1 MNIMTMIEAATK
13 LNDTW
18 NKCTSE
24 IEKENLSADVY
35 NCACEID
42 EAIIALVEKI
52 GNCTKAI
59 TISKMYG
66 KSPLAE
72 SHKTIIA
79 RDNIQLKETSCLVQF
94 VSFNTYVLILS

>member
-1 MNIMTMIEAATK
+1 MLGTLLQSLANSCFKADEQQRNGEKVTACGMS
-13 LNDTW
+13 DDD
-18 NKCTSE
+18 
-24 IEKENLSADVY
+24 IEKENLAADIY

-79 RDNIQLKETSCLVQF
+79 RDNI
-94 VSFNTYVLILS
+94 

>member
-1 MNIMTMIEAATK
+1 MDIGIIIEAATR

-18 NKCTSE
+18 NKCTKD
-24 IEKENLSADVY
+24 IEKENLAADIY
-35 NCACEID
+35 NCAYEID

-52 GNCTKAI
+52 GNCAKAI

-79 RDNIQLKETSCLVQF
+79 RDNI
-94 VSFNTYVLILS
+94 

>member
-1 MNIMTMIEAATK
+1 MDINIIIEAATR
-13 LNDTW
+13 LNETW
-18 NKCTSE
+18 NKCTNG
-24 IEKENLSADVY
+24 IEEENLSADIY

-42 EAIIALVEKI
+42 EALIALVEKI
-52 GNCTKAI
+52 GNCAKAI

-79 RDNIQLKETSCLVQF
+79 RDNI
-94 VSFNTYVLILS
+94 

>member
-1 MNIMTMIEAATK
+1 MDIKVMIEAATK

-18 NKCTSE
+18 NKCTKG

-52 GNCTKAI
+52 GNCAKTI
-59 TISKMYG
+59 TISKIYG

-72 SHKTIIA
+72 THKTIIE
-79 RDNIQLKETSCLVQF
+79 RDNI
-94 VSFNTYVLILS
+94 

>member
-1 MNIMTMIEAATK
+1 MDINVMIEATTK
-13 LNDTW
+13 LNNTW
-18 NKCTSE
+18 NKCTNG
-24 IEKENLSADVY
+24 IDKEDLSADVY

-72 SHKTIIA
+72 SHKTIIT
-79 RDNIQLKETSCLVQF
+79 RDNI
-94 VSFNTYVLILS
+94 

>member
-1 MNIMTMIEAATK
+1 MIEAATK

-18 NKCTSE
+18 NKCTKG

-42 EAIIALVEKI
+42 EAIITLVEKI
-52 GNCTKAI
+52 GECVKAI
-59 TISKMYG
+59 AVSKMYG

-72 SHKTIIA
+72 THKTIIA
-79 RDNIQLKETSCLVQF
+79 RDCM
-94 VSFNTYVLILS
+94 